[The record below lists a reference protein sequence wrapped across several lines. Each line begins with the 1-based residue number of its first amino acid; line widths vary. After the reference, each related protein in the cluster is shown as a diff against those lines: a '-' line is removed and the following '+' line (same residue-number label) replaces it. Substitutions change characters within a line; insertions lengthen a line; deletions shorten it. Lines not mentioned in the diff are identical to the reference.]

1 MIPVPHRP
9 RSLEPYRQLLGE
21 GVISDIRET
30 AEDLRG
36 LRIAHV
42 NATPLGGGVAEILSS
57 LVPLMADVGLT
68 AQWWALDPHPE
79 FFAVTKKIH
88 NSLQGMEEASLS
100 RQEIDLYMDYNRR
113 LAEQIEEQS
122 GDADVLILHDPQVLP
137 SVSFMNNGRRVIW
150 HCHLDTSTPSRTG
163 LELIAPLTHL
173 VTHSIVSMPTYSVD
187 GMSRNRLSVLPP
199 AIDPFSPK
207 NSPLPRPQ
215 GIEIL
220 SRMGLDPSRPLV
232 TQVSRFDPWKD
243 PLGVIDAYR
252 LVKREV
258 PALQLALLG
267 AMTAQD
273 DPESVSILET
283 VRAHADGDPDIHI
296 FFEPEDGE
304 AEPVN
309 AFQSLSTVVVQKS
322 IREGFGLTVTEA
334 MWKGAAIVGGDCG
347 GIAFQIQDGVSG
359 YLASSPEECASHL
372 LRLINDPEERA
383 RIGAHARERVLTD
396 FLMPRLLLDYL
407 RLLTAATGPGSS
419 SSS

>member
-9 RSLEPYRQLLGE
+9 RSLEPYQKLLGE
-21 GVISDIRET
+21 RVIADIRQA

-36 LRIAHV
+36 LRVTHV
-42 NATPLGGGVAEILSS
+42 SATPVGGGVAEILSS
-57 LVPLMADVGLT
+57 LVPLMTDVGLT
-68 AQWWALDPHPE
+68 AEWWTLHPDAE

-88 NSLQGMEEASLS
+88 NSLQGMEEESLS
-100 RQEIDLYMDYNRR
+100 RQEISLYMDYNRN
-113 LAEQIEEQS
+113 LAQQIEDQS
-122 GDADVLILHDPQVLP
+122 GDNGVLVLHDPQVLP

-150 HCHLDTSTPSRTG
+150 HCHLDTSTPSRAG
-163 LELIAPLTHL
+163 LELITPLTHM

-187 GMSRNRLSVLPP
+187 GMSPSRLSVLPP
-199 AIDPFSPK
+199 AIDAFTAK
-207 NSPLPRPQ
+207 NSPLPRPRA
-215 GIEIL
+215 IEIL

-273 DPESVSILET
+273 DPESVSVLEA
-283 VRAHADGDPDIHI
+283 VRAHANGDPDIHI
-296 FFEPEDGE
+296 FSEPADGE

-359 YLASSPEECASHL
+359 HLASSPEECASHL
-372 LRLINDPEERA
+372 LRLINDPAERA
-383 RIGAHARERVLTD
+383 RIGTNARQRVLTD

-407 RLLTAATGPGSS
+407 QLLNALSGPADAI
-419 SSS
+419 

>member
-21 GVISDIRET
+21 RVIADIRQA

-36 LRIAHV
+36 LRVTHV
-42 NATPLGGGVAEILSS
+42 NATPVGGGVAEVLSS
-57 LVPLMADVGLT
+57 LVPLMSDVGLA

-88 NSLQGMEEASLS
+88 NSLQGMEEESLS
-100 RQEIDLYMDYNRR
+100 RQEISLYMDYNRS
-113 LAEQIEEQS
+113 LAQQIEDQS
-122 GDADVLILHDPQVLP
+122 GDADVIILHDPQVLP

-150 HCHLDTSTPSRTG
+150 HCHLDTSTPSRTA
-163 LELIAPLTHL
+163 LELIVPLTHM
-173 VTHSIVSMPTYSVD
+173 VTHSIVSMPAYSVD
-187 GMSRNRLSVLPP
+187 GMSRERLSVLPP
-199 AIDPFSPK
+199 AIDPFTPK
-207 NSPLPRPQ
+207 NSPLPHSKAT
-215 GIEIL
+215 EIL

-258 PALQLALLG
+258 PELQLALLG

-273 DPESVSILET
+273 DPESVSVLET
-283 VRAHADGDPDIHI
+283 VRAHAHGDPDIHI
-296 FFEPEDGE
+296 FCDPADGE

-309 AFQSLSTVVVQKS
+309 AFQTLSTVVIQKS

-347 GIAFQIQDGVSG
+347 GIAFQIQDGVNG
-359 YLASSPEECASHL
+359 YLASTPEECASHL
-372 LRLINDPEERA
+372 LHLINDPAERA
-383 RIGAHARERVLTD
+383 RIGTNARQQVLTN

-407 RLLTAATGPGSS
+407 RLLNAASGPLTPSS
-419 SSS
+419 S